1 VSTEILNLNNV
12 ENAIE
17 IGQLGAD
24 YPGPVQVIA
33 FSPDST
39 LLACSTYDNV
49 YMWDVRSRRRRWS
62 HKLTA
67 QDLAFSPDGE
77 TLVVAGR
84 DVVFFDLKGE
94 QQAALKGHAGG
105 TTCVAYSPDGTLLAS
120 GGKDGVVRVGNLETK
135 RLAQKFDHPAPVQT
149 LAFSPDGMLVAVIS
163 WDKKDDA
170 PRQVTIWDVVT
181 GAQVQTLSCNRERN
195 LAFSPDGTLLA
206 VDGKI
211 FNIAD
216 KRVIYD
222 FSENQIIFSP
232 NGELMASSRNDFPSV
247 GVRYVE
253 TGEQVMVL
261 KGHNDPVRSIAF
273 NADGTLLASGAGKL
287 VSLMSDDSETGD
299 VRVWGVPAAAVEA
312 TGEAPRARKPL
323 KRLGADAEEDEEE
336 GTLLKPVQDLFNR
349 LSRD

>member
-1 VSTEILNLNNV
+1 MSTEVLNLTNV

-17 IGQLGAD
+17 IAELGDD

-39 LLACSTYDNV
+39 LLACSTFDHV
-49 YMWDVRSRRRRWS
+49 YLWDVRSRRQRWTQ
-62 HKLTA
+62 KLMA
-67 QDLAFSPDGE
+67 RDLAFSPDGE

-84 DVVFFDLKGE
+84 DILFLDMKGD
-94 QQAALKGHAGG
+94 QQATLKGHAQG
-105 TTCVAYSPDGTLLAS
+105 TTGVAYSPDGMLLAS
-120 GGKDGVVRVGNLETK
+120 GGKDGVVRIGNLETK

-149 LAFSPDGMLVAVIS
+149 MTFSPDGLLLAVIS
-163 WDKKDDA
+163 WDKQDDI
-170 PRQVTIWDVVT
+170 PRQVYIWDVVT
-181 GAQVQTLSCNRERN
+181 GAQVNTLPCGREKN
-195 LAFSPDGTLLA
+195 LAFSPDSLLLA
-206 VDGKI
+206 VDGKV
-211 FNIAD
+211 FNIVD
-216 KRVIYD
+216 RRVVHD

-247 GVRYVE
+247 GLRQVD

-261 KGHNDPVRSIAF
+261 KGHSDPVRSITF

-287 VSLMSDDSETGD
+287 VSLMSDDDETGE
-299 VRVWGVPAAAVEA
+299 VRVWGVPATESEPTEDEA
-312 TGEAPRARKPL
+312 SRPRKPL
-323 KRLGADAEEDEEE
+323 KRLGAEEEDAE